1 MKRRITITA
10 DGSKTIYIEDW
21 NEHYHSK
28 HGAIQE
34 ARHVFIEHGFNHVIS
49 QQQLQGL
56 KLLEIGFGTG
66 LNAYLTYLEA
76 RDQGVLVDYEG
87 IEAYPITPD
96 ELQQLNYTELTSSQH
111 VAIFNKMHSSS
122 WNSKQILDEWFLLTK
137 RQLLFKELHYTSEF
151 DLIYFDA
158 FGSRVQPE
166 LWEKSMFK
174 IMYDALKPM
183 GVLVTYSAKGQV
195 RRGMTELGFTVER
208 LQGPPGKRHML
219 RATK

>member
-76 RDQGVLVDYEG
+76 CDKGVIVDYEG
-87 IEAYPITPD
+87 IEAYPVTPE
-96 ELQQLNYTELTSSQH
+96 ELKQLNYT
-111 VAIFNKMHSSS
+111 
-122 WNSKQILDEWFLLTK
+122 
-137 RQLLFKELHYTSEF
+137 
-151 DLIYFDA
+151 
-158 FGSRVQPE
+158 
-166 LWEKSMFK
+166 
-174 IMYDALKPM
+174 
-183 GVLVTYSAKGQV
+183 
-195 RRGMTELGFTVER
+195 
-208 LQGPPGKRHML
+208 
-219 RATK
+219 